1 MVTFESVL
9 DIHARKGIARIV
21 APVGNRLA
29 RIGITPSVVTVVGL
43 AITITGAVFL
53 ALGWLAWGA
62 IVGGFGALL
71 DAVDGPLARLTGTE
85 SKRGALL
92 DTVADRVGEI
102 ALWLGLGFYVAGDRQ
117 RVILCLAALATAML
131 IPYIRS
137 KAEGWGA
144 EGRGGIM
151 GRAERLL
158 LMLIPVG
165 LEGLGLNL
173 ILPMLWTM
181 TVLNTITVAIRAVR
195 TWSQLAE

>member
-1 MVTFESVL
+1 MLTCETVL

-21 APVGNRLA
+21 APLGNRLA
-29 RIGITPSVVTVVGL
+29 RIGITASHITILGL
-43 AITITGAVFL
+43 AVTMAGGVLLSI
-53 ALGWLAWGA
+53 GWLAWGA
-62 IVGGFGALL
+62 IIGGFGALL
-71 DAVDGPLARLTGTE
+71 DALDGPLARLTGTQ

-117 RVILCLAALATAML
+117 RVILSLTCLATAML

-151 GRAERLL
+151 GRAERLIFML
-158 LMLIPVG
+158 LFVG
-165 LEGLGLNL
+165 LEEFGLSL
-173 ILPMLWTM
+173 ILPMLWIM
-181 TVLNTITVAIRAVR
+181 AVLNTITVAIRAVR